1 MNCSTP
7 GLPVPHHLLKFACVH
22 VHCVSNAIQPSYPL
36 MPSLLLPSIF
46 FSISDFS
53 NESVVDIR
61 WPNYW
66 SISINPSKEFSGL
79 ISLMGL
85 TGLISLQSKGLSG
98 TLSSTTVQRHQ
109 FFGTL
114 AFFMVQ
120 LSQPYMTNGKT
131 TTLNIWTL
139 TIQTSSTLM
148 IHKKLKTKRT
158 TPLRIIQNPNVI
170 LHRKSETLLLMKRV
184 PVLDWPFKY

>member
-1 MNCSTP
+1 MTKLLEHQHQSFQ
-7 GLPVPHHLLKFACVH
+7 GVFRVDLPHGIDRFDLLAVQGAFWNPLQHHSSKASILWHSCLLYGPA
-22 VHCVSNAIQPSYPL
+22 
-36 MPSLLLPSIF
+36 
-46 FSISDFS
+46 
-53 NESVVDIR
+53 
-61 WPNYW
+61 
-66 SISINPSKEFSGL
+66 
-79 ISLMGL
+79 L
-85 TGLISLQSKGLSG
+85 T
-98 TLSSTTVQRHQ
+98 
-109 FFGTL
+109 
-114 AFFMVQ
+114 
-120 LSQPYMTNGKT
+120 QPYLTNGKT

>member
-79 ISLMGL
+79 ISLHGIDRFDLLAVQGAFWNPLQHHSSKASILWHSCLLYGPAL
-85 TGLISLQSKGLSG
+85 TTIHDQWEDHNLEYMDLDYPDLIYFNDTQRAENKENNPLKNNSK
-98 TLSSTTVQRHQ
+98 
-109 FFGTL
+109 
-114 AFFMVQ
+114 
-120 LSQPYMTNGKT
+120 P
-131 TTLNIWTL
+131 
-139 TIQTSSTLM
+139 
-148 IHKKLKTKRT
+148 
-158 TPLRIIQNPNVI
+158 
-170 LHRKSETLLLMKRV
+170 
-184 PVLDWPFKY
+184 